1 MYIET
6 KALTTKFA
14 ENFQLKN
21 RFILPFLSI
30 LFILPF
36 ASVELDAQVIPE
48 SCIGGRHYMVA
59 FPDTVT
65 NAQDSRF
72 PDRSPTSIALMIYSP
87 VEQTVSIS
95 RAGGREAQIRVAGN
109 EMIEYSDFAV
119 LGPSIVTERN
129 VVNSSSVVEVR
140 ATVPIV
146 LYAYYTTPFGTAGF
160 TPLPVEAWG
169 REYYGASWPGEI
181 VRDVKPKGE
190 MNFDAE
196 GIVEAPA
203 QILVIASEENTRLTI
218 SPTAGLADCN
228 DCQTVILDRGEA
240 YLVQSF
246 VEPVAEVE
254 RREDIAGTYI
264 FASKPIGV
272 ISGNTRTQ
280 IDPFDFPLLAGN
292 SPKDLTAEWITP
304 INLHGRAF
312 AFMPT
317 HDELGPRK
325 SVSRGAE
332 NVRIFPTAES
342 KTEIIGTNRIG
353 DRNPIGDAL
362 ADPGEFENWRITDL
376 EEGAA
381 ISTSDPAQ
389 AYQAINSWA
398 RFNGTTGSGNFIGAS
413 YKAWGSAMVELI
425 PRERWGSFAP
435 FRAPSIY
442 SDMTHYARI
451 VTDSAHAY
459 NIYIQRANGSS
470 RTLLIFNHVIAGTD
484 LVWTQVS
491 VNPGITYHVIGE
503 RGARFSGMLQGG
515 DFSGYELFR
524 PGSAKREEKG
534 TGSSASHPSEYEE
547 DVAGLYAMPL
557 VSRACFFNPTEL
569 YRIDTLEDG
578 CSGLTLRITRTDGG
592 LLDFDYFRLDQQW
605 TSNTVLE
612 FITPSAG
619 PRALDTA
626 HVVVVRLRPI
636 NPGREASGLLRLR
649 DADQAGDE
657 VVIRANYEVPTLSVE
672 SGPVVLTD
680 VTEPVEKVVLLKN
693 RSERPVELRLLSLAF
708 GDRGFTIERTEPSG
722 PWDDPRRTVT
732 VAPGSLLRV
741 VLRYD
746 PSVQR
751 SSTDSLIIDL
761 LCNRMT
767 LALNGTAGAMEP
779 CIEVDDLDFGVMDL
793 GDVRRRSLEICNR
806 GAGMV
811 TFGTGSSGGDVVD
824 WAVREFSMNV
834 TDIERLR
841 NAALGRD
848 ECITVEVTF
857 TSREVMGDFRTV
869 ARFFTNTEGCRD
881 SSIWTAQVGI
891 LSVDEELTGDRL
903 AIRSIAPNPTSGVIR
918 VSYRSLNQKPGTI
931 RLVDADG
938 REREVAVEHLGG
950 QGDEQEAVIDATNLP
965 SGVYFVRLGDER
977 EEVVGRVTIVR

>member
-254 RREDIAGTYI
+254 RREDLAGTYI

-325 SVSRGAE
+325 SVNRGAE

-413 YKAWGSAMVELI
+413 YKAWGSAMVELV

-442 SDMTHYARI
+442 PHMEHYARI
-451 VTDSAHAY
+451 VTDSTHANDLY
-459 NIYIQRANGSS
+459 LQKNN
-470 RTLLIFNHVIAGTD
+470 TPPLLLHFDHVIAGTD
-484 LVWTQVS
+484 LVWTQIS
-491 VNPGITYHVIGE
+491 VEAGVTYRVIGQG
-503 RGARFSGMLQGG
+503 GAQFSGMLQGG
-515 DFSGYELFR
+515 ARGHELYR
-524 PGSAKREEKG
+524 PGSAKRDEKG
-534 TGSSASHPSEYEE
+534 NGSSAAHPSEYEE

-557 VSRACFFNPTEL
+557 VSSTCVVDPAAL
-569 YRIDTLEDG
+569 YRIDTIEDG
-578 CSGLTLRITRTDGG
+578 CNGLILRITRLDEG
-592 LLDFDYFRLDQQW
+592 LLDFDYFRLDQRG
-605 TSNTVLE
+605 TNNTMLE
-612 FITPSAG
+612 FLTPAAG

-636 NPGREASGLLRLR
+636 NPREDARGLLRLR
-649 DADQAGDE
+649 DADQAGE
-657 VVIRANYEVPTLSVE
+657 EIVVRADYTVPALSVE
-672 SGPVVLTD
+672 SGPVILTD
-680 VTEPVEKVVLLKN
+680 VTEPVKEVVMLKN

-732 VAPGSLLRV
+732 IAPGSVLRV

-746 PSVQR
+746 PSVVR
-751 SSTDSLIIDL
+751 SATDSLVIDL

-767 LALNGTAGAMEP
+767 MALQGTAGAMEP
-779 CIEVDDLDFGVMDL
+779 CIAIDDLDFGLLDL

-806 GAGMV
+806 GGGVV
-811 TFGTGSSGGDVVD
+811 TFGTGTSGGDVVD

-834 TDIERLR
+834 ADIERLR
-841 NAALGRD
+841 NAALGRN

-857 TSREVMGDFRTV
+857 TSREVMGDFWTV
-869 ARFFTNTEGCRD
+869 ARFYTNTEGCRD
-881 SSIWTAQVGI
+881 SSVWRAQVGI
-891 LSVDEELTGDRL
+891 SSVDEGLTGDRL
-903 AIRSIAPNPTSGVIR
+903 AIRSIAPNPTSGLIR
-918 VSYRSLNQKPGTI
+918 VSYRSPGKKIGTI
-931 RLVDADG
+931 RLVDVYG
-938 REREVAVEHLGG
+938 RDQEVSVEYLGG
-950 QGDEQEAVIDATNLP
+950 GKNEQEAVVDATDLP
-965 SGVYFVRLGDER
+965 SGLYFVRLDDER
-977 EEVVGRVTIVR
+977 QEVVGRVTIVR